1 MYCFDVS
8 GAYGYSIKMNASS
21 SALRFNN
28 NWEGAGT
35 DRMVLAD
42 DGALYT
48 TNNVWHNSMEGLGRV
63 HYSSSATT
71 YLKGHGTTPIIFRN
85 GADSDIANINS
96 GGLLYSAGGLYTSG
110 SVGAAGGLLDFN
122 PYGQFN
128 IYGQIRFGCGQ
139 WQAGSYAQIR
149 FDTAGSVHDGSTY
162 IRHATN
168 GYSRF
173 DTYIISGGQQFPSDI
188 RIKKNIIDI
197 NDDTALQLLLRI
209 EPKSYDY
216 IDIDKG
222 AENVYGFIA
231 QQVKEVVPNA
241 IKIVGEVLPNI
252 LEYGTYNNKVIT
264 FPNNTNII
272 LQVGDTIRIDYK
284 IHKRNWCEIINVFSI
299 NSFEIKEI
307 DVEIPMNEEVYVYGT
322 MVKDFHTVDKNYI
335 YTLNV
340 CATQELHRRIE
351 AQKVIIQSQEDR
363 IKELETKMAQILNN
377 MSQ

>member
-1 MYCFDVS
+1 LS
-8 GAYGYSIKMNASS
+8 GKQSTINSTAGQLIIGNGNGSTTTSS
-21 SALRFNN
+21 SLTF
-28 NWEGAGT
+28 
-35 DRMVLAD
+35 
-42 DGALYT
+42 
-48 TNNVWHNSMEGLGRV
+48 S
-63 HYSSSATT
+63 
-71 YLKGHGTTPIIFRN
+71 GTTLT
-85 GADSDIANINS
+85 AANINTGSITGS
-96 GGLLYSAGGLYTSG
+96 GIINTSG
-110 SVGAAGGLLDFN
+110 TLASSGNLLDFN
-122 PYGQFN
+122 PNGQFYK
-128 IYGQIRFGCGQ
+128 YGQIRFGCGQ

-149 FDTAGSVHDGSTY
+149 FDDAGSVNDATTY

-188 RIKKNIIDI
+188 RIKKNIQDI
-197 NDDTALQLLLRI
+197 NDDNALQLLLKI

-252 LEYGTYNNKVIT
+252 LEYGTYNNKIIN

-272 LQVGDTIRIDYK
+272 LQVGDKIRIDYQAN
-284 IHKRNWCEIINVFSI
+284 KRNWCEIINIFSI

-307 DVEIPMNEEVYVYGT
+307 EIDIPVNDEVYLYGT

-351 AQKVIIQSQEDR
+351 AQNVVIKSHEDR
-363 IKELETKMAQILNN
+363 IKDLEEKVELLLSNVSNVSNTSNASNASN
-377 MSQ
+377 A